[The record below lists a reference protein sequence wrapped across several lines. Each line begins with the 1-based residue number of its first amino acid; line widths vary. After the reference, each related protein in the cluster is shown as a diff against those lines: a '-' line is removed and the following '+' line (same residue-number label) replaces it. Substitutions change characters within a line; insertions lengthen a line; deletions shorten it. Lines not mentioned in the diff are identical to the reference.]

1 MKKWKE
7 IYIRE
12 CRISLLRQKLKD
24 TDYKAIKYAEGAL
37 SFAEYA
43 DTLKQR
49 QEWRAEI
56 NAIEVEIKTL
66 RGEENE

>member
-1 MKKWKE
+1 MTNCEMKN
-7 IYIRE
+7 
-12 CRISLLRQKLKD
+12 RITELKRKLKD
-24 TDYKAIKYAEGAL
+24 TDYKAIKYAEGAI

-56 NAIEVEIKTL
+56 NALETEIKML
-66 RGEENE
+66 RGK

>member
-1 MKKWKE
+1 MKYCE
-7 IYIRE
+7 MQN
-12 CRISLLRQKLKD
+12 RIVELKRNLKN
-24 TDYKAIKYAEGAL
+24 TDYKAIKYAEGAI

-56 NAIEVEIKTL
+56 NALETEIKML
-66 RGEENE
+66 RGK